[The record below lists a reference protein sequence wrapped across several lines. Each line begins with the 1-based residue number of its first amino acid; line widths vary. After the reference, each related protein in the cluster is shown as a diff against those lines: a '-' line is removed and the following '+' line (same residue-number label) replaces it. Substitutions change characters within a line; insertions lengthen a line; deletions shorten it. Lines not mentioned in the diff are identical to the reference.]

1 MSTLNSLYLQPVP
14 GTRLPRRDLLRRLN
28 NLCGGICRPAV
39 CCWVSWGLAEH
50 PRPPSFPPSPSQG
63 PPLLVTAG
71 RWGIPTGLLC
81 PKGAG
86 AWVGG
91 EPCHLLPG
99 VPAASRALLSAHGG
113 AGNSAVS
120 RSHTLQPSSHA
131 HTLAHAHTRTHT
143 RACKLTC
150 MHTREHMHAHTRAC
164 TNAHTH
170 TCARAHTHTHTH
182 PAPTRPPSL
191 PSLFYL
197 CLTCLGE
204 NLQKIHKPKQ
214 SPHRSASALDATMRS
229 CDVFS
234 CQPVTCECFTGGF
247 VFKSLHEIERGRF

>member
-86 AWVGG
+86 ARVGG

-99 VPAASRALLSAHGG
+99 VPAASRALLPAHGG

-120 RSHTLQPSSHA
+120 CSHTLQPSSHA

-150 MHTREHMHAHTRAC
+150 MHTREHMHAHTHAC

-170 TCARAHTHTHTH
+170 TCARARTHTHTHT
-182 PAPTRPPSL
+182 PRPDQASLPPISVLSVSYLPRGEPSENPQTKTKSPSL
-191 PSLFYL
+191 CL
-197 CLTCLGE
+197 CPGC
-204 NLQKIHKPKQ
+204 H
-214 SPHRSASALDATMRS
+214 
-229 CDVFS
+229 
-234 CQPVTCECFTGGF
+234 
-247 VFKSLHEIERGRF
+247 HEIL